1 VPKLGDADTPWV
13 RSRNAVK
20 KKVLIVE
27 DDPVQVRLLSECLRR
42 ANYNV
47 AVACDG
53 VQSVIA
59 VRRERPDLIL
69 LDIGLPGGD
78 GYVVLRRLKAL
89 VHLSAVPIVAV
100 SGRSAET
107 DGEKMRAAGADDYFQ
122 KPVDLER
129 LVGRIRDLLGEEPL
143 AVAS

>member
-1 VPKLGDADTPWV
+1 M
-13 RSRNAVK
+13 K

-27 DDPVQVRLLSECLRR
+27 DDPVQVRLLSVQLRG
-42 ANYNV
+42 AGYNV

-78 GYVVLRRLKAL
+78 GYLVLRRLKAL

-100 SGRSAET
+100 SGRAAET
-107 DGEKMRAAGADDYFQ
+107 EGDKMLAAGADDYFQ
-122 KPVDLER
+122 KPVDSAR
-129 LVGRIRDLLGEEPL
+129 LIGRIRELLGEAPL

>member
-1 VPKLGDADTPWV
+1 
-13 RSRNAVK
+13 VK

-27 DDPVQVRLLSECLRR
+27 DDPVQVRLLSVQVRN
-42 ANYNV
+42 AGYHV

-78 GYVVLRRLKAL
+78 GYLVLRRLKAL
-89 VHLSAVPIVAV
+89 VHLSAVPIIAV
-100 SGRSAET
+100 SGRAAET
-107 DGEKMRAAGADDYFQ
+107 EGDKMLAAGADDYFQ
-122 KPVDLER
+122 KPVDAPR
-129 LVGRIRDLLGEEPL
+129 LLGRIRELLGEQPL
-143 AVAS
+143 AAAS